1 MNTLEKR
8 DFIHRNLHQVSE
20 PVLNE
25 IYSTLISQ
33 LNELLIEESEE
44 DIVKGN
50 LMSHDSLKKE
60 ILHWTATK

>member
-50 LMSHDSLKKE
+50 LMSHDSLKKK